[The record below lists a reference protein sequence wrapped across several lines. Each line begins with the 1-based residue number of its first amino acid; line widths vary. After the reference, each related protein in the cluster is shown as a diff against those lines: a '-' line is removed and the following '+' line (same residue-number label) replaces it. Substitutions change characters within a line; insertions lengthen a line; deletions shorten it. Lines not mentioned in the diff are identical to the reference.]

1 MHAAAELAAAMRTAQ
16 PGTYG
21 ARATSSGST
30 ILNMHDARHA
40 VGFVN
45 MRPGGFQSQTARLD
59 CGRLFLSSALQSTV
73 SL

>member
-16 PGTYG
+16 PGWPGTHG

-45 MRPGGFQSQTARLD
+45 MLPGTVFVSRRRPGRRLVD
-59 CGRLFLSSALQSTV
+59 C
-73 SL
+73 